1 MSEGWSENKKRKRT
15 FESNGPGRDR
25 PHFNNGPREG
35 RPHGHN
41 YNHNGGGGGQERR
54 APGNEKFG
62 NRGPFKPGPLR
73 KYTVSVALPS
83 NLVAS
88 AQTPELKTMIAGH
101 VARTLA
107 IHNVDEVIIYDE
119 NPGSTNLAFDDTDL
133 ERERDGVRETSG
145 VFLARMLQWLET
157 PSYMRKLLFPMD
169 HALRF
174 AGLLPALEMPH
185 HLRLEEDSPYR
196 EGLTIEPSVEFPAPQ
211 NGGTLVDAG
220 LRRKVVIARKIK
232 PGVRVTLQM
241 KRVKGGRDK
250 QYIEADVVPPSAP
263 REKMGLYWG
272 YGVRMATSISGV
284 FTESAFPEGYDLT
297 VGFSSVSSST
307 TPLSSAAVTSDKKEF
322 EHLLLVFGG
331 MGGVEAAVDADPE
344 LGLSGDDCGELFDL
358 WVDPVPG
365 MGVRGVRV
373 EEVLGVGLAG
383 LSGVVREKGKL
394 VEVKVKGKGKG
405 K

>member
-1 MSEGWSENKKRKRT
+1 
-15 FESNGPGRDR
+15 
-25 PHFNNGPREG
+25 
-35 RPHGHN
+35 
-41 YNHNGGGGGQERR
+41 
-54 APGNEKFG
+54 
-62 NRGPFKPGPLR
+62 FKPGPPR

-83 NLVAS
+83 SLVAS
-88 AQTPELKTMIAGH
+88 AQTPELKTMIAGY

-119 NPGSTNLAFDDTDL
+119 NPGSTNLAFDDTNIDH
-133 ERERDGVRETSG
+133 EREGQGGRETPG

-220 LRRKVVIARKIK
+220 LRRKVVIGRKIK

-284 FTESAFPEGYDLT
+284 FTESAFADGYDLT
-297 VGFSSVSSST
+297 IGFSSVSSST
-307 TPLSSAAVTSDKKEF
+307 TPLSSISPSSEKLADKQF

-365 MGVRGVRV
+365 MGVRGVRA
-373 EEVLGVGLAG
+373 EEVLGVGL
-383 LSGVVREKGKL
+383 
-394 VEVKVKGKGKG
+394 
-405 K
+405 